1 MGKLFDNRL
10 AGSENLAFE
19 GQTHRRSAGFSAGE
33 GQNGDWS
40 VTILC

>member
-10 AGSENLAFE
+10 AGGESRGLQTE
-19 GQTHRRSAGFSAGE
+19 THRRSAGFFAGE
-33 GQNGDWS
+33 DQNGDWP